1 MKHLIKIF
9 FLIIS
14 MMFFCNEIHAQG
26 VVATAKLD
34 TNIVVVGQPF
44 TLELSI
50 TQPKDVKIDWP
61 YISDSIGLL
70 EVVKN
75 EGLDTIP
82 VEDNTIL
89 MRTQKVTIMAFDS
102 GMFVIPGFTIDYK
115 VRNTNAKVYTD
126 PLSVKVFLMPV
137 DTTKA
142 IKDIHPIQD
151 VPYDWLF
158 IGLVVLGVLVLAV
171 IIWLVVRYLKKAK
184 ERDDANKVVI
194 APKQSPYEI
203 AMASFE
209 QLKKEEIWQQ
219 GDVKKYYSELTE
231 IVRAYIQNRWM
242 IPALEFTSDEILE
255 HAFIKQI
262 DAAENEKLVY
272 LLRLA
277 DLVKFAKAIPHVS
290 EHELSFTNAIKFVEA
305 TTPATEKE
313 MLNQKGGEA

>member
-1 MKHLIKIF
+1 MKQLIKNL
-9 FLIIS
+9 FLIACLTLLS
-14 MMFFCNEIHAQG
+14 NLSHAQG

-44 TLELSI
+44 VLELSI
-50 TQPKDVKIDWP
+50 TQPKDIKIDWP
-61 YISDSIGLL
+61 YFSDSIGML

-82 VEDNTIL
+82 VEDNTML
-89 MRTQKVTIMAFDS
+89 LRSQKVTLMAFDT
-102 GMFVIPGFTIDYK
+102 GIFVIPGFTIDYK
-115 VRNTNAKVYTD
+115 VRNTTAKVYTD

-151 VPYDWLF
+151 VPYDWMF
-158 IGLVVLGVLVLAV
+158 IGLVALGVIALA
-171 IIWLVVRYLKKAK
+171 IIVWLIVRYLKKAK
-184 ERDDANKVVI
+184 HLDDAAKVIV
-194 APKQSPYEI
+194 APKQSAYKI
-203 AMASFE
+203 AMESFD
-209 QLKKEEIWQQ
+209 QLKKKEIWQQ
-219 GDVKKYYSELTE
+219 GDVKLYYSELTE

-262 DAAENEKLVY
+262 DAAENDKLVY

-277 DLVKFAKAIPHVS
+277 DLVKFAKAVPHMS
-290 EHELSFTNAIKFVEA
+290 EHELSFTNAVQFVEA
-305 TTPATEKE
+305 TTPFAEKE
-313 MLNQKGGEA
+313 MSNQKGGEA

>member
-1 MKHLIKIF
+1 MKHLMRKF
-9 FLIIS
+9 FLIVG
-14 MMFFCNEIHAQG
+14 MMLFSCLSHAQG
-26 VVATAKLD
+26 VVVISKLD

-44 TLELSI
+44 VLELSI

-82 VEDNTIL
+82 LEDNTML
-89 MRTQKVTIMAFDS
+89 LRTQKVTMMAFDT
-102 GMFVIPGFTIDYK
+102 GIFIIPGFTIDYK
-115 VRNTNAKVYTD
+115 IRNTNAKAYTD
-126 PLSVKVFLMPV
+126 PLSIKVFLMPV

-151 VPYDWLF
+151 VPYDWMF
-158 IGLVVLGVLVLAV
+158 IGLIALGVLVLSL
-171 IIWLVVRYLKKAK
+171 IIWFIIRYLKKAK
-184 ERDDANKVVI
+184 QVDDATNVI
-194 APKQSPYEI
+194 LAPKLSAYII
-203 AMASFE
+203 AMDSFQ
-209 QLKKEEIWQQ
+209 QLKKDEIWQQ
-219 GDVKKYYSELTE
+219 GDVKRYYSELTE

-255 HAFIKQI
+255 HAFIRQI

-277 DLVKFAKAIPHVS
+277 DLVKFAKVVPHVS
-290 EHELSFTNAIKFVEA
+290 EHELSYANAIMFVEA
-305 TTPATEKE
+305 TTPAAEKE
-313 MLNQKGGEA
+313 IVNQKGGEA

>member
-262 DAAENEKLVY
+262 DAAENKKLVY

>member
-1 MKHLIKIF
+1 MKHLMKKF
-9 FLIIS
+9 FLIVC
-14 MMFFCNEIHAQG
+14 MMFFSYWTYAQG
-26 VVATAKLD
+26 VVATSKLD

-75 EGLDTIP
+75 EGVDTIP
-82 VEDNTIL
+82 VEDNTML
-89 MRTQKVTIMAFDS
+89 MRTQKVTMMAFDT
-102 GMFVIPGFTIDYK
+102 GFFVIPGFTIDYK
-115 VRNTNAKVYTD
+115 IRNANAKVYTD
-126 PLSVKVFLMPV
+126 PLSLKVFLMPI

-151 VPYDWLF
+151 VPYDWMF
-158 IGLVVLGVLVLAV
+158 IGLIALGVLVLALIV
-171 IIWLVVRYLKKAK
+171 WLIVRYLKKAK
-184 ERDDANKVVI
+184 QRDDAAKVVEV
-194 APKQSPYEI
+194 PKQSPYEI
-203 AMASFE
+203 AMISFE
-209 QLKKEEIWQQ
+209 QLKKDEIWQQ

-231 IVRAYIQNRWM
+231 IVRAYIQNRWL

-290 EHELSFTNAIKFVEA
+290 EHELSFANAIQFVEA